1 MGTAEV
7 IFILEVVGTIAFAL
21 AGAMIAVEKNMDIF
35 GVNVLGLT
43 TAVGGGMIRDLI
55 LGIHPPNMFRNPVYA
70 VLAIC
75 VSTLLFITIY
85 FFKRYLTYKF
95 RVIYDK
101 AILISDAIGLGIFT
115 VVGINTGMNEGQN
128 GTVLLIFIGVLTGV
142 GGGMLRDIM
151 AGMTPFIFVKHVYAC
166 ASIAG
171 AVTYIYLHRV
181 LDEVPAM
188 AIGASVVF
196 VIRMLAAHYKWNLPR
211 IKPQE
216 KKA

>member
-1 MGTAEV
+1 MGTTEV

-70 VLAIC
+70 VLAVC
-75 VSTLLFITIY
+75 VSTLLFIIIY
-85 FFKRYLTYKF
+85 YFKRYLTYKF

-101 AILISDAIGLGIFT
+101 AILICDAIGLGIFT

-166 ASIAG
+166 ACIAG
-171 AVTYIYLHRV
+171 AVSYIYLHRV
-181 LDEVPAM
+181 WDEVPAM
-188 AIGASVVF
+188 AISATLVV

-216 KKA
+216 KK

>member
-21 AGAMIAVEKNMDIF
+21 AGAMIAIEKNMDIF

-70 VLAIC
+70 ILAVC
-75 VSTLLFITIY
+75 VSSLLFIMIY
-85 FFKRYLTYKF
+85 YFKRHMTYKF
-95 RVIYDK
+95 RIIYDK
-101 AILISDAIGLGIFT
+101 AILISDALGLGIFT

-142 GGGMLRDIM
+142 GGGMLRDMM

-181 LDEVPAM
+181 VEEVPAM

-196 VIRMLAAHYKWNLPR
+196 VIRMFAAHYKWNLPR

-216 KKA
+216 KK

>member
-1 MGTAEV
+1 MGTTEV

-21 AGAMIAVEKNMDIF
+21 AGAMIAAEKNMDIF

-43 TAVGGGMIRDLI
+43 TA
-55 LGIHPPNMFRNPVYA
+55 
-70 VLAIC
+70 
-75 VSTLLFITIY
+75 
-85 FFKRYLTYKF
+85 
-95 RVIYDK
+95 
-101 AILISDAIGLGIFT
+101 
-115 VVGINTGMNEGQN
+115 
-128 GTVLLIFIGVLTGV
+128 V

-171 AVTYIYLHRV
+171 AISYIYLHRV
-181 LDEVPAM
+181 WDEVPAM
-188 AIGASVVF
+188 AVSATLVV

-216 KKA
+216 KK